1 IKITPKGV
9 VKVLDFGLAKLDP
22 RGSDDES
29 QAPTITAGDTREGL
43 IIGTAAYMSPE
54 QARGLSV
61 DKRTDIWA
69 FGCVLYQM
77 LTGSAAF
84 TRVTAPDTLAAVLER
99 EPEWDRL
106 PSSTPPELRRLL
118 ARCLT
123 KDVKQRLRDIAD
135 GLADLE
141 VRTEAVLESR

>member
-54 QARGLSV
+54 QARGLAV

-69 FGCVLYQM
+69 FGCVVYEM
-77 LTGSAAF
+77 LCGRAAF
-84 TRVTAPDTLAAVLER
+84 SGETVSDIIARILEGEPDWARLDPSITIGIRKLLRRCLER
-99 EPEWDRL
+99 DQ
-106 PSSTPPELRRLL
+106 RR
-118 ARCLT
+118 
-123 KDVKQRLRDIAD
+123 RLRDAAD
-135 GLADLE
+135 ARLE
-141 VRTEAVLESR
+141 V